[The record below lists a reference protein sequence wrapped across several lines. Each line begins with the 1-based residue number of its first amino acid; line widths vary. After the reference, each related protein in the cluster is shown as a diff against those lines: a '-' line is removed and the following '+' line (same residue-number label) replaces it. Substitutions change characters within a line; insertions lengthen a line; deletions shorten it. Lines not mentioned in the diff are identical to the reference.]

1 MVLCT
6 ILKGR
11 SLKSCVAL
19 VVFCC
24 SLVVACINP
33 VLAATTSGDPD
44 SFGVYSSFSGGPVA
58 PFGSS
63 PCIVP
68 ASGHHVFVSFT
79 PKSGN
84 ALSIRPEI
92 VIPEMIPQD
101 YRRTLLINIGF
112 QGEGLSVTQEKVYNY
127 SNVTWYGAS
136 NDKQTYNDGCWSPYD
151 SLLTPNGLTKFF
163 KCAIPATATSVR
175 AIVPTKFNMTANG
188 KPIGL
193 VSFGGYVVDTDDQ
206 SVVDVVH
213 DILTQVTQINSK
225 AGETV
230 DSLHSAVNV
239 LNSILRECKDINA
252 DTDNIIS
259 ILRAVDTKL
268 ISLNG
273 RVDDIYTLLKD
284 SLKVESDAIDR
295 ESKEVA
301 DQIMQRVDSEQY
313 WNDKNTENFEALD
326 MGNWTF
332 GTGVVGALP
341 TVSNL
346 FKGLWDS
353 FGEAVL
359 IFIFPLM
366 LGLALVIIG
375 RISRHSGKGG
385 KSGGDSD

>member
-1 MVLCT
+1 M
-6 ILKGR
+6 LKGR
-11 SLKSCVAL
+11 SLKSCAAL
-19 VVFCC
+19 VVFCF
-24 SLVVACINP
+24 SLVVFCISP
-33 VLAATTSGDPD
+33 SWAATTSGDPD

-79 PKSGN
+79 PKSGVS
-84 ALSIRPEI
+84 LSIRPEI

-101 YRRTLLINIGF
+101 HRRTLLINIGF
-112 QGEGLSVTQEKVYNY
+112 QGEGLNVTSEKVYNY

-136 NDKQTYNDGCWSPYD
+136 NDKQTYNDGCWTPYD

-163 KCAIPATATSVR
+163 KCAIPASATSVR

-193 VSFGGYVVDTDDQ
+193 VSFGGYVIDTGED

-213 DILTQVTQINSK
+213 DILTQVIKINQNTAS
-225 AGETV
+225 
-230 DSLHSAVNV
+230 SLTALQSSLSV
-239 LNSILRECKDINA
+239 LNSILAQCRDLNA
-252 DTDNIIS
+252 DTDTIIT
-259 ILRAVDTKL
+259 ILNAVKKELVT
-268 ISLNG
+268 LNA
-273 RVDDIYTLLKD
+273 RVDNIYTLLKD
-284 SLKVESDAIDR
+284 SLKAESDTLDR
-295 ESKEVA
+295 KSKEVG
-301 DQIMQRVDSEQY
+301 DQILQRVDNEQY
-313 WNDKNTENFEALD
+313 WNDKNTENFDALD

-332 GTGVVGALP
+332 GNGVVGALP

-353 FGEAVL
+353 CGEVVL
-359 IFIFPLM
+359 IFTFPLM

>member
-1 MVLCT
+1 MSSV
-6 ILKGR
+6 R
-11 SLKSCVAL
+11 SLKSCVVL
-19 VVFCC
+19 VVFCF
-24 SLVVACINP
+24 SLVVACISP
-33 VLAATTSGDPD
+33 AFAATTSGSPD

-68 ASGHHVFVSFT
+68 SSGHHVFLSFS
-79 PKSGN
+79 PNSGSS
-84 ALSIRPEI
+84 LSIRPEI
-92 VIPEMIPQD
+92 VVPEIIPQD
-101 YRRTLLINIGF
+101 FRRTLLINIGF
-112 QGEGLSVTQEKVYNY
+112 QGEGLNVTTEKVYNY
-127 SNVTWYGAS
+127 SNVTWYASS
-136 NDKQTYNDGCWSPYD
+136 NDKQTYADGCWTPYN
-151 SLLTPNGLTKFF
+151 SQLTPNGLTLFV
-163 KCAIPATATSVR
+163 KCSIPANATSFR
-175 AIVPTKFNMTANG
+175 AVVPTRFKMTANG

-193 VSFGGYVVDTDDQ
+193 VSFGGYVVDSADQ

-225 AGETV
+225 AGESV
-230 DSLHSAVNV
+230 DALHSAVNA

-284 SLKVESDAIDR
+284 SLKNESAAIDQKSQQVG
-295 ESKEVA
+295 E
-301 DQIMQRVDSEQY
+301 QIMQRVNSEQY
-313 WNDKNTENFEALD
+313 WEDKNTENFNALD

-332 GTGVVGALP
+332 GDGVVGALP

-353 FGEAVL
+353 CGDVVL
-359 IFIFPLM
+359 IFTFPLM

-385 KSGGDSD
+385 KSGGDSG

>member
-1 MVLCT
+1 M
-6 ILKGR
+6 LKGR
-11 SLKSCVAL
+11 SLKSCVVL

-24 SLVVACINP
+24 SLVVACISP
-33 VLAATTSGDPD
+33 AFAATTSGSPD

-68 ASGHHVFVSFT
+68 SSGHHVFLSFT
-79 PKSGN
+79 PKSGT
-84 ALSIRPEI
+84 ALAIRPEI
-92 VIPEMIPQD
+92 VVPEIIPQNF
-101 YRRTLLINIGF
+101 RRTLLINIGF
-112 QGEGLSVTQEKVYNY
+112 QGEGLNVTTEKVYNY
-127 SNVTWYGAS
+127 SNVTFYASS
-136 NDKQTYNDGCWSPYD
+136 NDKQTYADGCWTPYN
-151 SLLTPNGLTKFF
+151 SQLTPNGLTLFV
-163 KCAIPATATSVR
+163 KCAIPANATSFR
-175 AIVPTKFNMTANG
+175 AIVPTKFKMTANG
-188 KPIGL
+188 KAIGL
-193 VSFGGYVVDTDDQ
+193 VSFGGYVVDSDDQ
-206 SVVDVVH
+206 AVVDVVK

-225 AGETV
+225 SGEAV
-230 DSLHSAVNV
+230 DSLHSAVNA

-284 SLKVESDAIDR
+284 SLKTESAAIDKKSQQVG
-295 ESKEVA
+295 E
-301 DQIMQRVDSEQY
+301 QIMQRVNSEQY
-313 WNDKNTENFEALD
+313 WEDKNTENFNALD

-332 GTGVVGALP
+332 GDGVVGALP

-353 FGEAVL
+353 CGDVVL
-359 IFIFPLM
+359 IFTFPLM

>member
-1 MVLCT
+1 MSN
-6 ILKGR
+6 GR
-11 SLKSCVAL
+11 SLKSCVVL

-24 SLVVACINP
+24 SLVVACISP
-33 VLAATTSGDPD
+33 AFAATTSGSPD

-68 ASGHHVFVSFT
+68 SSGHHVFVSFT
-79 PKSGN
+79 PNSGTS
-84 ALSIRPEI
+84 LGIRPDIVVPEI
-92 VIPEMIPQD
+92 IPND
-101 YRRTLLINIGF
+101 FKRTLLINIGF
-112 QGEGLSVTQEKVYNY
+112 QGMGLTVTRENLYNY
-127 SNVTWYGAS
+127 SNVYWYASS
-136 NDKQTYNDGCWSPYD
+136 NDKQTYNNGCWAPYD
-151 SLLTPNGLTKFF
+151 SQVTPNGLTTFF
-163 KCAIPATATSVR
+163 KCVIPANATSFR
-175 AIVPTKFNMTANG
+175 ISVPINFKMTANG
-188 KPIGL
+188 NPIGL
-193 VSFGGYVVDTDDQ
+193 VSFGGYVVDSDDQ

-213 DILTQVTQINSK
+213 DILTQVQQINSK
-225 AGETV
+225 SGETV
-230 DSLHSAVNV
+230 DALHSAVNA

-259 ILRAVDTKL
+259 ILRAVNDKL

-284 SLKVESDAIDR
+284 SLKNESAAIDNKSQQVG
-295 ESKEVA
+295 E
-301 DQIMQRVDSEQY
+301 QIMQRINSEQY
-313 WNDKNTENFEALD
+313 WEDKNTENFNALD

-332 GTGVVGALP
+332 GDGVVGALP

-353 FGEAVL
+353 CGDVVL
-359 IFIFPLM
+359 IFTFPLM

>member
-1 MVLCT
+1 M
-6 ILKGR
+6 LKGR
-11 SLKSCVAL
+11 SLKSCIVL

-24 SLVVACINP
+24 SLVVACISP
-33 VLAATTSGDPD
+33 VFGATTSGSRD

-68 ASGHHVFVSFT
+68 ASGHHVFLSFT
-79 PKSGN
+79 PNSGTS
-84 ALSIRPEI
+84 LSIRPE
-92 VIPEMIPQD
+92 VVVPELIPSD
-101 YRRTLLINIGF
+101 FKRTLVFNLGF
-112 QGEGLSVTQEKVYNY
+112 QGEGLTVTDQKLYNY
-127 SNVTWYGAS
+127 SNITWYGSS
-136 NDKQTYNDGCWSPYD
+136 NVEHTYENGCWAPYD
-151 SLLTPNGLTKFF
+151 NLLTPNGLTKYF
-163 KCAIPATATSVR
+163 KFTIPATATSFR
-175 AIVPTKFNMTANG
+175 SRLPNKFNMTANG

-193 VSFGGYVVDTDDQ
+193 VSFGGYVVDSDDQ

-213 DILTQVTQINSK
+213 DILTQVQQINSK
-225 AGETV
+225 SGETV
-230 DSLHSAVNV
+230 DALHSAVNA

-259 ILRAVDTKL
+259 ILRAVNDKL

-284 SLKVESDAIDR
+284 SLKAESDVIDNKSAQVG
-295 ESKEVA
+295 E
-301 DQIMQRVDSEQY
+301 QILQRINSEQY
-313 WNDKNTENFEALD
+313 WEDKNTENFNALD
-326 MGNWTF
+326 MGNWSF
-332 GTGVVGALP
+332 GNGVVGALP

-353 FGEAVL
+353 CGEVVL
-359 IFIFPLM
+359 IFTFPLM

>member
-1 MVLCT
+1 M
-6 ILKGR
+6 LKGR
-11 SLKSCVAL
+11 SLRSCVVL

-24 SLVVACINP
+24 SLVVACISP
-33 VLAATTSGDPD
+33 AFAATTSGSPD
-44 SFGVYSSFSGGPVA
+44 SFGIYSSFSGGPVA

-68 ASGHHVFVSFT
+68 SSGHHVFLTFT
-79 PKSGN
+79 PNNGTS
-84 ALSIRPEI
+84 LSIRPEVVVPEI
-92 VIPEMIPQD
+92 IPVD
-101 YRRTLLINIGF
+101 YKRTLLLNIGF
-112 QGEGLSVTQEKVYNY
+112 QGTGLSVTDQKLYNY
-127 SNVTWYGAS
+127 SNITWYGSS
-136 NDKQTYNDGCWSPYD
+136 NVEQTYENGCWAPYD
-151 SLLTPNGLTKFF
+151 NKLTPNGLTKFF
-163 KCAIPATATSVR
+163 KFTIPATATSFR
-175 AIVPTKFNMTANG
+175 SRLPNKFNMTANG
-188 KPIGL
+188 NPIGL
-193 VSFGGYVVDTDDQ
+193 VSFGGYVVDSADQ

-213 DILTQVTQINSK
+213 DILTQVIEINSK
-225 AGETV
+225 SGESV
-230 DSLHSAVNV
+230 DALHSAVNA

-284 SLKVESDAIDR
+284 SLKAESDAIDQKSQQVG
-295 ESKEVA
+295 E
-301 DQIMQRVDSEQY
+301 QIMQRVDSEQY
-313 WNDKNTENFEALD
+313 WEDKNTENFNALD

-332 GTGVVGALP
+332 GDGVVGALP

-353 FGEAVL
+353 CGDVVL
-359 IFIFPLM
+359 IFTFPLM

-385 KSGGDSD
+385 KSGGDSG

>member
-1 MVLCT
+1 MSNV
-6 ILKGR
+6 R
-11 SLKSCVAL
+11 SLKSCIVL
-19 VVFCC
+19 VVFFC
-24 SLVVACINP
+24 SLVVACISP
-33 VLAATTSGDPD
+33 AFAATTSGSPD

-63 PCIVP
+63 PCVVP
-68 ASGHHVFVSFT
+68 SSGHHVFLSFT
-79 PKSGN
+79 PNSGN
-84 ALSIRPEI
+84 NLSIRPEI
-92 VIPEMIPQD
+92 VVPEIIPQNF
-101 YRRTLLINIGF
+101 RRTLLINIGF
-112 QGEGLSVTQEKVYNY
+112 QGEGLNVTQEKVYTY
-127 SNVTWYGAS
+127 SNVTYYASS
-136 NDKQTYNDGCWSPYD
+136 NDKLTYADGCGAPYD
-151 SLLTPNGLTKFF
+151 SQLTPNGLTKFF
-163 KCAIPATATSVR
+163 TCAIPANATSFR
-175 AIVPTKFNMTANG
+175 AVVPTRFKMTSNG

-193 VSFGGYVVDTDDQ
+193 VSFGGYVVDSDEQ

-225 AGETV
+225 SGEMV
-230 DSLHSAVNV
+230 DSLHSAVNA
-239 LNSILRECKDINA
+239 LNSILRECKNINA

-284 SLKVESDAIDR
+284 SLKNEAASIDQK
-295 ESKEVA
+295 SQQVG
-301 DQIMQRVDSEQY
+301 DQILQRINTEHY
-313 WNDKNTENFEALD
+313 WEDKNTENFNALD

-332 GTGVVGALP
+332 GDGVVGALP

-353 FGEAVL
+353 CGDVVL
-359 IFIFPLM
+359 IFTFPLM

-375 RISRHSGKGG
+375 RISRSSGKGG

>member
-1 MVLCT
+1 MLN
-6 ILKGR
+6 GR
-11 SLKSCVAL
+11 SLKSCVVL

-24 SLVVACINP
+24 SLVVACISP
-33 VLAATTSGDPD
+33 AFAATTSGSPD

-68 ASGHHVFVSFT
+68 ASGHHVLLSFT
-79 PKSGN
+79 PNSGTS
-84 ALSIRPEI
+84 LSIRPEVVVPEI
-92 VIPEMIPQD
+92 IPVD
-101 YRRTLLINIGF
+101 YKRTLVFNLGF
-112 QGEGLSVTQEKVYNY
+112 QGEGLSVTDQKLYNY
-127 SNVTWYGAS
+127 SNITWYGSS
-136 NDKQTYNDGCWSPYD
+136 NVEQTYENGCWAPYD
-151 SLLTPNGLTKFF
+151 NKLTPNGLTKFF
-163 KCAIPATATSVR
+163 KFTIPATATSFR
-175 AIVPTKFNMTANG
+175 SRLPNKFNMTANG
-188 KPIGL
+188 NPIGL
-193 VSFGGYVVDTDDQ
+193 VSFGGYIVDSADQ

-213 DILTQVTQINSK
+213 DILTQVMEINSK
-225 AGETV
+225 SGETV
-230 DSLHSAVNV
+230 DSLHSAVNA

-284 SLKVESDAIDR
+284 SLKTESAAIDQKSQQVG
-295 ESKEVA
+295 E
-301 DQIMQRVDSEQY
+301 QILQRVNSEQY
-313 WNDKNTENFEALD
+313 WEDKNTENFNALD
-326 MGNWTF
+326 MGNWSF
-332 GTGVVGALP
+332 GDGVVGALP

-353 FGEAVL
+353 CGDVVL
-359 IFIFPLM
+359 IFTFPLM

-385 KSGGDSD
+385 KSGGDSG

>member
-1 MVLCT
+1 M
-6 ILKGR
+6 LKGR
-11 SLKSCVAL
+11 SLTSCVVL

-24 SLVVACINP
+24 SLVVACISP
-33 VLAATTSGDPD
+33 AFAATTSGSAD

-68 ASGHHVFVSFT
+68 ASGHHVFLSFT
-79 PKSGN
+79 PKNGTS
-84 ALSIRPEI
+84 LSIRPE
-92 VIPEMIPQD
+92 VVVPELIPVD
-101 YRRTLLINIGF
+101 YKRTLVLNLGF
-112 QGEGLSVTQEKVYNY
+112 QGEGLSVTDQKVYNY
-127 SNVTWYGAS
+127 THIFWYGSSNVE
-136 NDKQTYNDGCWSPYD
+136 NTYEDGCWSPYD
-151 SLLTPNGLTKFF
+151 NLLTPNGLTKYF
-163 KCAIPATATSVR
+163 KFSIPATATSFR
-175 AIVPTKFNMTANG
+175 ARVPNKFNMTANG

-193 VSFGGYVVDTDDQ
+193 VSFGGYIVDSADQ

-213 DILTQVTQINSK
+213 DILTQLTQINSK
-225 AGETV
+225 SGEAV
-230 DSLHSAVNV
+230 DSLRSAVNV

-259 ILRAVDTKL
+259 ILRAVNDKL

-284 SLKVESDAIDR
+284 SLKAESDAIDQKSQQVG
-295 ESKEVA
+295 E
-301 DQIMQRVDSEQY
+301 QILQRVNSEKY
-313 WNDKNTENFEALD
+313 WEDKNTENFDALD

-332 GTGVVGALP
+332 GDGVVGALP

-353 FGEAVL
+353 CGDVVL
-359 IFIFPLM
+359 IFTFPLM

-385 KSGGDSD
+385 KSGGDSG

>member
-1 MVLCT
+1 MLNV
-6 ILKGR
+6 R
-11 SLKSCVAL
+11 SLKSCVVL

-24 SLVVACINP
+24 SLVVACISP
-33 VLAATTSGDPD
+33 SFAATTSGSPD

-63 PCIVP
+63 PCILP
-68 ASGHHVFVSFT
+68 FSGHHVFLSFS
-79 PKSGN
+79 PNSGTS
-84 ALSIRPEI
+84 LGIRPEI
-92 VIPEMIPQD
+92 VVPEIIPKD

-112 QGEGLSVTQEKVYNY
+112 QGEGLNVTQEAVYSY
-127 SNVTWYGAS
+127 SNVYWYAS
-136 NDKQTYNDGCWSPYD
+136 SNVKQTYADGCWSPYD
-151 SLLTPNGLTKFF
+151 SQLTPNGLTKFF
-163 KCAIPATATSVR
+163 KCAIPATATSFRSVL
-175 AIVPTKFNMTANG
+175 PTRFNMTANG

-193 VSFGGYVVDTDDQ
+193 VSFGGYVVDSDDQ

-213 DILTQVTQINSK
+213 DILTQLTQINSK
-225 AGETV
+225 SGELV

-239 LNSILRECKDINA
+239 LNSILRQCKDINA

-259 ILRAVDTKL
+259 ILRAVQTNL
-268 ISLNG
+268 VSLNG

-284 SLKVESDAIDR
+284 SLKAESDVIDNK
-295 ESKEVA
+295 SQQVG
-301 DQIMQRVDSEQY
+301 DQLMQRIDSEQY
-313 WNDKNTENFEALD
+313 WEDKNTENFNALD

-332 GTGVVGALP
+332 GNGVVGALP

-353 FGEAVL
+353 FGDVVL
-359 IFIFPLM
+359 IFTFPLM

-385 KSGGDSD
+385 KSGGDSG